1 MAHYVVDNPTL
12 KAENPPP
19 PGTSP
24 IAQASLRR
32 NFSQVLGWMA
42 FMDEL

>member
-1 MAHYVVDNPTL
+1 MALTVADYTTL

-24 IAQASLRR
+24 SLPAWIQR
-32 NFSQVLGWMA
+32 G
-42 FMDEL
+42 